1 MHSKGHL
8 SLTNKGMKTSG
19 PPSSYVK
26 LVHKKIFFL
35 LQMNASL
42 RFQVSGAC
50 LTLNFDF

>member
-26 LVHKKIFFL
+26 LVHKKNIFSSSNECFTKVPSQKGL
-35 LQMNASL
+35 LG
-42 RFQVSGAC
+42 FK
-50 LTLNFDF
+50 F